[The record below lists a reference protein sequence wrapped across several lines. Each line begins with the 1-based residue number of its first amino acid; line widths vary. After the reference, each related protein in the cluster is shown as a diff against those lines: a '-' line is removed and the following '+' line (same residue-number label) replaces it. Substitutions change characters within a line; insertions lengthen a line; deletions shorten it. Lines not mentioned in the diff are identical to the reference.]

1 MSRGRGATLPRR
13 APAPRLEGR
22 IVAAFGRGYL
32 VETSTGEALDCVNRG
47 KRGGLACGDR
57 VRVSIAAPGQGAI
70 EEVQPRAS
78 LLYRSDRFREKLIAA
93 NVTQAAIV
101 VSGRPLFSEELLNR
115 CLVAAEWQ
123 GLRVLIVLNKADLA
137 EEARQAAAL
146 LQPYAALGYA
156 LLPLCAKSDVAP
168 LRARLSGHTTVLVG
182 QSGMGKSTLVN
193 ALVPGA
199 AAPTRE
205 ISEALGAGRHTT
217 THARLY
223 HLDAQSHVIDSP
235 GMQEFGLHHLGETD
249 MERAFPEFR
258 PLLGGCRFN
267 DCRHGG
273 EPGCAIARAVE
284 AGEISPK
291 RLEFYR
297 RMLPM
302 ARTAGSR
309 G

>member
-1 MSRGRGATLPRR
+1 MRRGRGTSPARR
-13 APAPRLEGR
+13 PPGPLLEGR
-22 IVAAFGRGYL
+22 IVAAFGRGYR
-32 VETSTGEALDCVNRG
+32 VETAAGESLECVNRG

-57 VRVSIAAPGQGAI
+57 VRVRLAAKGQGVI
-70 EEVQPRAS
+70 EEVAARTS
-78 LLYRSDRFREKLIAA
+78 LVYRSDPFREKLIAA
-93 NVTQAAIV
+93 NVTQVAIV
-101 VSGRPLFSEELLNR
+101 VAGRPLFSEELLNR

-123 GLRVLIVLNKADLA
+123 GLRALVVLNKADL
-137 EEARQAAAL
+137 EDETRRAREL
-146 LQPYAALGYA
+146 LAPYAALGYPA
-156 LLPLCAKSDVAP
+156 LALCAKRDVAP
-168 LRARLSGHTTVLVG
+168 LRPRLAGHTTVLVG

-223 HLDAQSHVIDSP
+223 RLDGESHVIDSP
-235 GMQEFGLHHLGETD
+235 GMQEFGLHHLTGAD
-249 MERAFPEFR
+249 MAQAFPEFL
-258 PLLGGCRFN
+258 PLLGSCRFN
-267 DCRHGG
+267 DCRHAG
-273 EPGCAIARAVE
+273 EPGCAIARAAAE
-284 AGEISPK
+284 GEISPK

-302 ARTAGSR
+302 ARKPGAR